1 MTFLPTG
8 LFDILRGETT
18 DSYGDPADADTPV
31 ATNVPMSVI
40 EQSKRTWI
48 AAESRFGTVRMH
60 AGRARPD
67 VDVREGDRLRAGV
80 SIYLVEG
87 VSQPANPVGAV
98 DKRLDLRRIDQ

>member
-8 LFDILRGETT
+8 LFDILRGEIT
-18 DSYGDPADADTPV
+18 DGYGDPADVATPV
-31 ATNVPMSVI
+31 ATSVPMSVI
-40 EQSKRTWI
+40 EQSKRVWLP
-48 AAESRFGTVRMH
+48 AESRFGVIRIY

-87 VSQPANPVGAV
+87 VSAPDSPVGAV
-98 DKRLDLRRIDQ
+98 DKQLDLRRIDQ